1 MLQQGCRGNG
11 FYPWL
16 HTGGIL
22 KNPKS
27 QTDKIRLLG
36 LEPGNLY
43 SGAPFNSDVQPRLR
57 DNALDEFFSN
67 LNDMRITCR
76 FKLKLSL
83 KLVQWGVCKGREQR
97 EGAEGGSR
105 RLQCPIF
112 KKFPGEVHCAV
123 LGVPFGAQVSEALK
137 MTPCKHKYVIILKC
151 YRSSLRGNSFLQQTC
166 ENLT

>member
-97 EGAEGGSR
+97 EEAGGYNAPFLRNSQER
-105 RLQCPIF
+105 SIVQFWGSHLERKSQRL
-112 KKFPGEVHCAV
+112 
-123 LGVPFGAQVSEALK
+123 
-137 MTPCKHKYVIILKC
+137 
-151 YRSSLRGNSFLQQTC
+151 
-166 ENLT
+166 